1 MAKRAAPQEEGLI
14 ISSSNDERQKAL
26 VRSVKRT
33 SNLDC
38 PNTCSADRGICAS
51 QPSSLMF
58 LPRTEY
64 RVIALWRTYPPN
76 TNYGL
81 LSTIH
86 KAPVLDLQWSL
97 FSPLLYSVSADHT
110 LAYTDLTTGQRVR
123 KLRAHREIINS
134 LDRTLAG
141 GAGVEL
147 LASASDDG
155 TVRVWEGGD
164 EAGKDPVAVF
174 EVGSPVTCVAWSAD
188 GASIYAGALDNGI
201 HVLDLRKQEEV
212 SVLNGH
218 VDTPTGLAISPNG
231 SYLLSPSFSSQVII
245 HDIRPFAPSPNR
257 IHRVLTGAPAG
268 FENTLLK
275 GAWSREDGGRRVA
288 VGGADRTVTI
298 WDVESS
304 KILYK
309 VRCGCAV
316 ISDRWLTVT
325 PSSFG
330 SCRGTRAQSR
340 TVDFHPNEPISE
352 KRVNTR
358 RMAPD
363 MTFYLQSFT
372 ASKDGTMLLGEIEPG
387 AP

>member
-1 MAKRAAPQEEGLI
+1 MQLVQQIEASVRITHIFLI
-14 ISSSNDERQKAL
+14 SLYLKDAISL
-26 VRSVKRT
+26 
-33 SNLDC
+33 
-38 PNTCSADRGICAS
+38 
-51 QPSSLMF
+51 
-58 LPRTEY
+58 
-64 RVIALWRTYPPN
+64 ALWRTYPPN

-110 LAYTDLTTGQRVR
+110 LAYTDLTTGQRIR

-174 EVGSPVTCVAWSAD
+174 ELGCPATCVAWSAD
-188 GASIYAGALDNGI
+188 GATIYAGGLDNVI
-201 HVLDLRKQEEV
+201 HVCGLFMNLDMVLKQHPKVLDLRKQEEV
-212 SVLNGH
+212 SVLSGH

-231 SYLLSPSFSSQVII
+231 SYLLSPSFSSQAVI

-268 FENTLLK
+268 FENTLLR

-309 VRCGCAV
+309 VR
-316 ISDRWLTVT
+316 
-325 PSSFG
+325 
-330 SCRGTRAQSR
+330 
-340 TVDFHPNEPISE
+340 
-352 KRVNTR
+352 
-358 RMAPD
+358 
-363 MTFYLQSFT
+363 
-372 ASKDGTMLLGEIEPG
+372 
-387 AP
+387 

>member
-1 MAKRAAPQEEGLI
+1 MAKRAAPQEEGVLIKRARSSEPEANSQQLI

-33 SNLDC
+33 SNLDA
-38 PNTCSADRGICAS
+38 PIVSLSGAHSVPCSADRGICTS
-51 QPSSLMF
+51 QPSPLMF

-64 RVIALWRTYPPN
+64 CVIALWRTYPPN

-141 GAGVEL
+141 
-147 LASASDDG
+147 DDG

-174 EVGSPVTCVAWSAD
+174 EVGCPVTCVAWSAD
-188 GASIYAGALDNGI
+188 GATIYAGALDNGI

-309 VRCGCAV
+309 SQA
-316 ISDRWLTVT
+316 
-325 PSSFG
+325 
-330 SCRGTRAQSR
+330 
-340 TVDFHPNEPISE
+340 VDFHSNEPII
-352 KRVNTR
+352 
-358 RMAPD
+358 
-363 MTFYLQSFT
+363 LT

>member
-1 MAKRAAPQEEGLI
+1 MI
-14 ISSSNDERQKAL
+14 
-26 VRSVKRT
+26 
-33 SNLDC
+33 
-38 PNTCSADRGICAS
+38 
-51 QPSSLMF
+51 F
-58 LPRTEY
+58 LYRTEY
-64 RVIALWRTYPPN
+64 CALALWRTYPPN

-174 EVGSPVTCVAWSAD
+174 ELGCPVTCVAWSAD
-188 GASIYAGALDNGI
+188 GATIYAGALDNGI
-201 HVLDLRKQEEV
+201 HVRVPPWCCADWLTCRVQVLDLRKQEEV
-212 SVLNGH
+212 SVLSGH
-218 VDTPTGLAISPNG
+218 VDTPTGLAVSPNG

-268 FENTLLK
+268 FENTLLR

-304 KILYK
+304 KISYK
-309 VRCGCAV
+309 VRSAV
-316 ISDRWLTVT
+316 ISDQGF
-325 PSSFG
+325 P
-330 SCRGTRAQSR
+330 
-340 TVDFHPNEPISE
+340 
-352 KRVNTR
+352 
-358 RMAPD
+358 
-363 MTFYLQSFT
+363 
-372 ASKDGTMLLGEIEPG
+372 
-387 AP
+387 